1 MVCSQ
6 CKATVPEESAFC
18 LRCGARL
25 PRLERP
31 AAVNGRRGGA
41 TAPAP
46 GGLRGAAA
54 TGTAPRAAP
63 VGSTIEPAGKQ
74 PYTLS
79 FKPLADERLR
89 YRVARFV
96 CEVAPA
102 HGLSD
107 VQADLSRGQFATFL
121 ALTAQEADAARQRI
135 EKLGAHPALWRL
147 APASGADVLFPA
159 TPREEQPARWT
170 AEQRFK
176 VVGVFLGF
184 LLLAG
189 LVFVYLWGPT
199 AGRAVSLP
207 TAPPS
212 MGAAPAR

>member
-1 MVCSQ
+1 MVCAQ
-6 CKATVPEESAFC
+6 CRATVPEESAFC

-25 PRLERP
+25 PRRERP
-31 AAVNGRRGGA
+31 AAVNGREVGA
-41 TAPAP
+41 AARAP
-46 GGLRGAAA
+46 GAPRGAAA
-54 TGTAPRAAP
+54 AAP
-63 VGSTIEPAGKQ
+63 AATPRVAAAELAGKQ
-74 PYTLS
+74 PYALS
-79 FKPLADERLR
+79 FKPLADDRLR

-102 HGLSD
+102 HGLAD

-121 ALTAQEADAARQRI
+121 ALTSQEADAARQRI

-147 APASGADVLFPA
+147 TPASSADVLFPA
-159 TPREEQPARWT
+159 SPREEQPARWT

-176 VVGVFLGF
+176 AVGVFLGF
-184 LLLAG
+184 LLIAG

-207 TAPPS
+207 TEPPS
-212 MGAAPAR
+212 MAVPAR